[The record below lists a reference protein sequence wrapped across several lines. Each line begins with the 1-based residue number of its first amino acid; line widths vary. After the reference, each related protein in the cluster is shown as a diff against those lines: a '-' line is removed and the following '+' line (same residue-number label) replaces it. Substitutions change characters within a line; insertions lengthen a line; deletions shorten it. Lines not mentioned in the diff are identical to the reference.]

1 MFKQCDDTPCETHD
15 QLECGCK
22 TGARYVLDE
31 DADAEE
37 AEVATEKAAV
47 VPTRY
52 DSDSEDDLPEL
63 PVFVKASQYK
73 IPKSKVR

>member
-1 MFKQCDDTPCETHD
+1 M
-15 QLECGCK
+15 
-22 TGARYVLDE
+22 LDE

-37 AEVATEKAAV
+37 TEVATEEAAV

-63 PVFVKASQYK
+63 PAFVKASQYK